1 VRRVLCFSR
10 QKKQA
15 LLKYFAKIKWGG
27 KFMSKKLKYDD
38 EKDSGRKSS
47 LTEPFRNQNDIIKMQ
62 NYFKEH
68 NQWLMYLIF
77 VIGICMGRRIDDT
90 LSLRW
95 KDFYYSNGKRKDK
108 AELKEEKTKKY
119 ASPYITDAVWKA
131 IDIYRE
137 HTGCKPSENNYENLI
152 SIQLSG
158 NYKGKAITQD
168 GCLKAMKRAAEK
180 VGITYNVGNHST
192 RKTFGYMCFNL
203 FPNNPYTMYY
213 LQKMFNHHSQK
224 VTIDYIGLS
233 QDGMSK
239 LYNGVSSV
247 VCDLMDGRKVS
258 YAQKAAN
265 VITNDYDKLRQ
276 VIIDAY
282 IMGKNSGETSS
293 EDVLKNIEL
302 IMERIRNEAI
312 I

>member
-1 VRRVLCFSR
+1 
-10 QKKQA
+10 
-15 LLKYFAKIKWGG
+15 
-27 KFMSKKLKYDD
+27 MSKKVKYDD
-38 EKDSGRKSS
+38 AKDTGRKSS
-47 LTEPFRNQNDIIKMQ
+47 LVEPFRDQNDIIKMK

-95 KDFYYSNGKRKDK
+95 SDFYNSNGKRKDK
-108 AELKEEKTKKY
+108 VEIKEEKTKKY
-119 ASPYITDAVWKA
+119 ASPYITEAVWNA
-131 IDIYRE
+131 VDVYRE
-137 HTGCKPSENNYENLI
+137 QTGCKPSENNYENLI

-158 NYKGKAITQD
+158 NYKGKPITQD
-168 GCLKAMKRAAEK
+168 GCLKAMKKAAEE

-192 RKTFGYMCFNL
+192 RKTFGYICFNL

-233 QDGMSK
+233 QDGMIK
-239 LYNGVSSV
+239 LYNGVSNV
-247 VCDLMDGRKVS
+247 IGDLMNGKKVS
-258 YAQKAAN
+258 YFQKVAN
-265 VITNDYDKLRQ
+265 VITSDYDKLRQ

-282 IMGKNSGETSS
+282 MLGKRSMENSVEEGLS
-293 EDVLKNIEL
+293 DIESL
-302 IMERIRNEAI
+302 MERIRNEAI
-312 I
+312 V